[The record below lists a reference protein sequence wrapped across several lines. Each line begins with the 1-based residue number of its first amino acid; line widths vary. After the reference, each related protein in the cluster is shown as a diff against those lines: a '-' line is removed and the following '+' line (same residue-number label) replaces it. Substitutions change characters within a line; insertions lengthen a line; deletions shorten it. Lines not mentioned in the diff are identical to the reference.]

1 MQIHLLNIKKIQG
14 DGSKEMTY
22 QVHLFIEMTI
32 GFIGSLFC
40 IFLYQSNKVKQAQIY
55 LFLTVAMM
63 AFWMYVAT
71 GYLL

>member
-1 MQIHLLNIKKIQG
+1 M
-14 DGSKEMTY
+14 SY
-22 QVHLFIEMTI
+22 QAHLFIALTI